1 MAHEPVSPE
10 INKLCGALNLHD
22 LNQSI
27 TKEQLA
33 DISQV
38 LRLSSDEL
46 DIIFDALD
54 HDNKGHITLEDLRF
68 EIADNK
74 SSTPT
79 KRRISQGHTN
89 WTDNRAYINLSP
101 EDLDVGV
108 FSETSQEQV
117 IELYQT
123 LHASE
128 NPELLTQ
135 FENIILGV
143 IKDIRVYQQENDR
156 LEKTF
161 KREKEQH
168 ERHLRSLED
177 EMDVHTQKVEERV
190 KKAEMER
197 SDQEKAEMK
206 QLMDA
211 EIAMLQQNLKR
222 MQSEGIDRVGRETE
236 EYMCSLKT
244 RVEEYQLE
252 NRQLRS
258 ELTDTQTNL
267 ALVKGELVSTKQQF
281 HEKSRELEVE
291 RTTVMDCIR
300 EQDNLT
306 RQLHILHETNQKL
319 LDANDNLRESL
330 ETSQNKLTCHKR
342 TLSNDSAASG
352 RSTSPRPPRKGS
364 VMSDYFETAGPQY
377 HRTASVNSSLAEE
390 ICESE
395 LNMMQVSS
403 VSPLRRLRH
412 LESCEDDEMVVG
424 FSDSGHSTMRD
435 YNEPDTE
442 SECLSYESDARSLPR
457 RPKRLKPGN
466 MLEEEEFDSHDEM
479 ETDAE
484 TAMER
489 SEAELF
495 RTMQSKRLSSSGS
508 RGSRG
513 SLRSLPTND
522 TGNNRSP
529 KGNRGST
536 RRHMLTSPEQVLSVK
551 VSKEPERM
559 YKVVLAGD
567 AAVGKSSFIMRLCKG
582 KFVNNLSSTLGVDF
596 QTKVIEVDGRTIAL
610 QLWDTAGQERFRSI
624 AKSYF
629 RRADGVLLLY
639 DCTYERS
646 FLNVRDWVEAV
657 EVCRQDGAMKKIPIM
672 FCANKT
678 DIRDEMQQQGRRV
691 VRFEDGSRLSREYE
705 GLFIETSAKDG
716 SNIQEAVIEL
726 TRLLRTNEDIEVK
739 NVGMQLQDMK
749 MVKKSTSCC
758 SR

>member
-10 INKLCGALNLHD
+10 LNQLCGALKLHD
-22 LNQSI
+22 PNQSI

-54 HDNKGHITLEDLRF
+54 HDHKGHITLDDLKF

-79 KRRISQGHTN
+79 KRRVSQGCTTWGDSRTYLN
-89 WTDNRAYINLSP
+89 VSP
-101 EDLDVGV
+101 EELDVAV
-108 FSETSQEQV
+108 LSSSSQEQV
-117 IELYQT
+117 IELYQA

-156 LEKTF
+156 LEKTY

-190 KKAEMER
+190 KKEEMER
-197 SDQEKAEMK
+197 SDQEKAELK

-222 MQSEGIDRVGRETE
+222 MQSEGIDKVGRETE
-236 EYMCSLKT
+236 EYMCSLKA
-244 RVEEYQLE
+244 RLEEYQHE

-281 HEKSRELEVE
+281 QEKSRELEVE

-306 RQLHILHETNQKL
+306 RQLHILHETNKKL

-330 ETSQNKLTCHKR
+330 ETSQNKLTSHKR

-364 VMSDYFETAGPQY
+364 VMSDYFENTCPPQY
-377 HRTASVNSSLAEE
+377 LRAVSVNSSLAEE
-390 ICESE
+390 LCELE
-395 LNMMQVSS
+395 PNVMQVTT
-403 VSPLRRLRH
+403 VSPLRRFRH
-412 LESCEDDEMVVG
+412 LESCEDEEI
-424 FSDSGHSTMRD
+424 DSGHSTMRD

-484 TAMER
+484 TAIER

-495 RTMQSKRLSSSGS
+495 KNMQSKRLSSSGS

-513 SLRSLPTND
+513 SLRSLPTSD
-522 TGNNRSP
+522 TGNTRTP

-536 RRHMLTSPEQVLSVK
+536 RRQMQISPEQLLNVK

-657 EVCRQDGAMKKIPIM
+657 EDGAMKKIPIM

-691 VRFEDGSRLSREYE
+691 VRFDDGSRLAREYE

-726 TRLLRTNEDIEVK
+726 TRLLRTNEDLEVK

-749 MVKKSTSCC
+749 TVKKSSSCC
-758 SR
+758 R

>member
-1 MAHEPVSPE
+1 MDQTDAESKLGQLFRACDLDGSGYIDQNELQAVCSELSKDELVDVFSQLDKDGDGRISVEEFARGFTEISEALQTKSRVKMRERLKSQNSDDKIIAHEDDFVGILDE
-10 INKLCGALNLHD
+10 GLRA
-22 LNQSI
+22 
-27 TKEQLA
+27 
-33 DISQV
+33 IS
-38 LRLSSDEL
+38 
-46 DIIFDALD
+46 
-54 HDNKGHITLEDLRF
+54 
-68 EIADNK
+68 
-74 SSTPT
+74 
-79 KRRISQGHTN
+79 
-89 WTDNRAYINLSP
+89 
-101 EDLDVGV
+101 
-108 FSETSQEQV
+108 SQEQV
-117 IELYQT
+117 IELYQA

-156 LEKTF
+156 LEKTY

-197 SDQEKAEMK
+197 SDQEKAELK

-222 MQSEGIDRVGRETE
+222 MQSEGIDKVGRETE
-236 EYMCSLKT
+236 EYMLSLKT
-244 RVEEYQLE
+244 RLEEYQLE

-267 ALVKGELVSTKQQF
+267 ALIKGELVSTKQQF
-281 HEKSRELEVE
+281 QEKSRELDVE

-306 RQLHILHETNQKL
+306 RQLHILHETNKKL
-319 LDANDNLRESL
+319 LDANDNLRECL

-364 VMSDYFETAGPQY
+364 VMSDYFENTCPPQY
-377 HRTASVNSSLAEE
+377 LRAVSVNSSLAEE
-390 ICESE
+390 LCESE
-395 LNMMQVSS
+395 HNVMQMTT
-403 VSPLRRLRH
+403 VSPLRRFRH
-412 LESCEDDEMVVG
+412 LESCEDEEIVVG

-442 SECLSYESDARSLPR
+442 SECLSYESDVRSLPR

-484 TAMER
+484 TTIER
-489 SEAELF
+489 SEAEMF
-495 RTMQSKRLSSSGS
+495 KNMQSKRLSSSGS

-513 SLRSLPTND
+513 SLRSLPTSD
-522 TGNNRSP
+522 TGNTRPP

-536 RRHMLTSPEQVLSVK
+536 RRQMQTSPEQLLSVK

-657 EVCRQDGAMKKIPIM
+657 EDGAMKKIPIM

-691 VRFEDGSRLSREYE
+691 VRFEDGSRLSRECE

-749 MVKKSTSCC
+749 TVKKSTSCC

>member
-10 INKLCGALNLHD
+10 LNQLCGALKLHD
-22 LNQSI
+22 PNQSI

-54 HDNKGHITLEDLRF
+54 HDHKGHITLDDLKF

-79 KRRISQGHTN
+79 KRRVSQGCTTWGDSRTYLN
-89 WTDNRAYINLSP
+89 VSP
-101 EDLDVGV
+101 EELDVAV
-108 FSETSQEQV
+108 LSSSSQEQV
-117 IELYQT
+117 IELYQA

-156 LEKTF
+156 LEKTY

-190 KKAEMER
+190 KKEEMER
-197 SDQEKAEMK
+197 SDQEKAELK

-222 MQSEGIDRVGRETE
+222 MQSEGIDKVGRETE
-236 EYMCSLKT
+236 EYMCSLKA
-244 RVEEYQLE
+244 RLEEYQHE

-281 HEKSRELEVE
+281 QEKSRELEVE

-306 RQLHILHETNQKL
+306 RQLHILHETNKKL

-330 ETSQNKLTCHKR
+330 ETSQNKLTSHKR

-364 VMSDYFETAGPQY
+364 VMSDYFENTCPPQY
-377 HRTASVNSSLAEE
+377 LRAVSVNSSLAEE
-390 ICESE
+390 LCELE
-395 LNMMQVSS
+395 PNVMQVTT
-403 VSPLRRLRH
+403 VSPLRRFRH
-412 LESCEDDEMVVG
+412 LESCEDEEI
-424 FSDSGHSTMRD
+424 DSGHSTMRD

-484 TAMER
+484 TAIER

-495 RTMQSKRLSSSGS
+495 KNMQSKRLSSSGS

-513 SLRSLPTND
+513 SLRSLPTSD
-522 TGNNRSP
+522 TGNTRTP

-536 RRHMLTSPEQVLSVK
+536 RRQMQISPEQLLNVK

-691 VRFEDGSRLSREYE
+691 VRFDDGSRLAREYE

-726 TRLLRTNEDIEVK
+726 TRLLRTNEDLEVK

-749 MVKKSTSCC
+749 TVKKSSSCC
-758 SR
+758 R